1 MPTGSC
7 TLINMSAKLSSTA
20 KYKRISMIV
29 VLRVNCL
36 AGASLVRIALSQM
49 TPTEPQ
55 KIVEDA

>member
-1 MPTGSC
+1 
-7 TLINMSAKLSSTA
+7 MSAKLSSTA
-20 KYKRISMIV
+20 KYTRISMIV

-55 KIVEDA
+55 KIVEYA